1 MLKLLLESQH
11 WQAIVP
17 NPFLFLFLPIAC
29 LPKWAPI
36 VLLSE
41 SSAQLRGGKIRE
53 VFLAYQKT
61 TLPNG
66 SWHGKLKFWNLNIMI
81 SIPSDFQVLMF
92 IFFLFVFFSHS
103 RVFVF
108 SGNGGGFFFMCSRPL
123 EGMFSERI
131 DPQHGRIICTKTFD
145 QFLGLRFLWFQ
156 DIFFE
161 QNLGVSQH
169 LGQRQTQVPK
179 KNLDLSCHNSYQ
191 KMARE
196 TCRNSPH
203 NHLPKHKEEY
213 RVNSSQP
220 AAQSGGHVQTLIPPM
235 NLTFTT
241 TPQCFFIASLLIAF
255 KHQKN
260 GRHSELG
267 SHIVSSRLSSTC
279 KHVNELWTMGK
290 NQNYFTSS
298 DPHHDML
305 GGGCQVRVVIENM
318 MGRMENLR
326 TLISGFLGLVIL
338 VRWALVTMFLSW
350 TTQTGCRVHRTYV
363 SLIGSGEGRHTTHL
377 LKCVPLLSTSQTDW
391 KQSSD
396 VLSDISFDILSDISS
411 DKFFWHIFWHSF
423 WHIFWHSFWHL
434 SDISFDILS
443 DKSFDTL
450 SDISSDISF
459 HMLSD
464 ISSDIL
470 SDISKPKPNIHSF
483 TQKAALQ
490 TLYLP
495 HTTQHK

>member
-1 MLKLLLESQH
+1 MDPDMENLSSGTWTSWSQ
-11 WQAIVP
+11 
-17 NPFLFLFLPIAC
+17 
-29 LPKWAPI
+29 
-36 VLLSE
+36 
-41 SSAQLRGGKIRE
+41 
-53 VFLAYQKT
+53 
-61 TLPNG
+61 
-66 SWHGKLKFWNLNIMI
+66 
-81 SIPSDFQVLMF
+81 FQV
-92 IFFLFVFFSHS
+92 ISKCWCSFFSSSFFFSHS

-156 DIFFE
+156 DNFFE

-260 GRHSELG
+260 GRNSELG

-290 NQNYFTSS
+290 KQKNITTTETSWKHS
-298 DPHHDML
+298 NF
-305 GGGCQVRVVIENM
+305 IS
-318 MGRMENLR
+318 NL
-326 TLISGFLGLVIL
+326 LINVM
-338 VRWALVTMFLSW
+338 A
-350 TTQTGCRVHRTYV
+350 
-363 SLIGSGEGRHTTHL
+363 
-377 LKCVPLLSTSQTDW
+377 
-391 KQSSD
+391 
-396 VLSDISFDILSDISS
+396 
-411 DKFFWHIFWHSF
+411 
-423 WHIFWHSFWHL
+423 
-434 SDISFDILS
+434 
-443 DKSFDTL
+443 
-450 SDISSDISF
+450 
-459 HMLSD
+459 
-464 ISSDIL
+464 
-470 SDISKPKPNIHSF
+470 
-483 TQKAALQ
+483 
-490 TLYLP
+490 
-495 HTTQHK
+495 